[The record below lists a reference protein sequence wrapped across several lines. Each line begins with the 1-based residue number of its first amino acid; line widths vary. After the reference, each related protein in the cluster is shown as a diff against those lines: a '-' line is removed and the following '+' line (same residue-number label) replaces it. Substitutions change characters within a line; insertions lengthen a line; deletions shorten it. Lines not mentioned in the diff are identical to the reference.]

1 MPQCTN
7 RTRAEQL
14 LVCEAGKDGVPLLLA
29 EITPM
34 PFQSEAVGT
43 NVTLQLPNLS
53 SQNQRSSPDCHY
65 WRSAS
70 SDFDGFVLP
79 LGVHVTAT
87 GITMAFSDTETDAQ
101 WVDISARLEG
111 KNTLLYR
118 PSAAGGPR
126 DFSRSHTERPA
137 THFQTGYKSI
147 TQSRQVTCACSSTG
161 TGTGTWYVVR
171 VLVLV
176 LVQVVVVVGSSL

>member
-70 SDFDGFVLP
+70 SDFDGFRWRP
-79 LGVHVTAT
+79 GLG
-87 GITMAFSDTETDAQ
+87 
-101 WVDISARLEG
+101 RLG
-111 KNTLLYR
+111 
-118 PSAAGGPR
+118 
-126 DFSRSHTERPA
+126 
-137 THFQTGYKSI
+137 
-147 TQSRQVTCACSSTG
+147 
-161 TGTGTWYVVR
+161 
-171 VLVLV
+171 
-176 LVQVVVVVGSSL
+176 QVVVTGGGGPDLGPQLDSHLNPQILNS